1 MGKSYSAEYREEALK
16 LVKEIGK
23 KEAVKRLDVTEW
35 TLNEWLKKEKQEKRT
50 EAAEKT
56 ASLRTEF
63 RELQEKI
70 AQLEKENARMRKEN
84 EFLEEASRFFAGS
97 RQK

>member
-1 MGKSYSAEYREEALK
+1 MGKSYSREYREEALK

-35 TLNEWLKKEKQEKRT
+35 TINQWVKKAGQEKKE
-50 EAAEKT
+50 EAVEKT
-56 ASLRTEF
+56 ASLRAEN

-70 AQLEKENARMRKEN
+70 AMLEKENARIKKEN
-84 EFLEEASRFFAGS
+84 EFLEDAARFFAQS

>member
-1 MGKSYSAEYREEALK
+1 MGKSYSKEYREEALK
-16 LVKEIGK
+16 LVTEIGK

-35 TLNEWLKKEKQEKRT
+35 TINEWLKKAGAVKREET
-50 EAAEKT
+50 AEKT
-56 ASLRTEF
+56 AGLRAEN

-70 AQLEKENARMRKEN
+70 ALLEKENARIRKEN
-84 EFLEEASRFFAGS
+84 EFLEDAARFFAGS

>member
-1 MGKSYSAEYREEALK
+1 MGKRYSAEYKSEAIK

-35 TLNEWLKKEKQEKRT
+35 TMNQWLKKAGQEKKEET
-50 EAAEKT
+50 AQKT
-56 ASLRTEF
+56 ANLRSEL
-63 RELQEKI
+63 REAQERI
-70 AQLEKENARMRKEN
+70 AALEKENARIRKEN
-84 EFLEEASRFFAGS
+84 EFLEDAARFFAQS

>member
-1 MGKSYSAEYREEALK
+1 MGKAYSREYRVEAIK
-16 LVKEIGK
+16 LVNEIGK

-35 TLNEWLKKEKQEKRT
+35 TLNQWVKKAGQEKKEEKAQQT
-50 EAAEKT
+50 T
-56 ASLRTEF
+56 NLRTEL
-63 RELQEKI
+63 REAQEKI
-70 AQLEKENARMRKEN
+70 AMLEKENARIRKEN

>member
-1 MGKSYSAEYREEALK
+1 MGKRYSTEYREEALK

-35 TLNEWLKKEKQEKRT
+35 TINEWLKK
-50 EAAEKT
+50 AAVRKKEESNQQT
-56 ASLRTEF
+56 TNLRREN

-70 AQLEKENARMRKEN
+70 EELEKENARIRKEN
-84 EFLEEASRFFAGS
+84 DFLEDAARFFAGS

>member
-1 MGKSYSAEYREEALK
+1 MGKTYSKEYRMEAIK

-23 KEAVKRLDVTEW
+23 KEAVKRLSVTEW
-35 TLNEWLKKEKQEKRT
+35 TLNQWLKKAAVEKKAES
-50 EAAEKT
+50 AEKT
-56 ASLRTEF
+56 AGLREEL
-63 RELQEKI
+63 REAQARI
-70 AQLEKENARMRKEN
+70 AALEKENARIKKEN

>member
-1 MGKSYSAEYREEALK
+1 MGKRYSKEYREEAVK
-16 LVKEIGK
+16 LATEIGK

-35 TLNEWLKKEKQEKRT
+35 TINEWLKKAGAVKREET
-50 EAAEKT
+50 AEKT
-56 ASLRTEF
+56 AGLRAEN

-70 AQLEKENARMRKEN
+70 EELEKENARIRKEN
-84 EFLEEASRFFAGS
+84 DFLEDAARFFAGS

>member
-1 MGKSYSAEYREEALK
+1 MGKSYDAEYREEALK

-35 TLNEWLKKEKQEKRT
+35 TINQWLKKARQAKKEET
-50 EAAEKT
+50 AEKT
-56 ASLRTEF
+56 ASLRAEN

-70 AQLEKENARMRKEN
+70 AALEKENARIRKEN
-84 EFLEEASRFFAGS
+84 EFLEEASRFFAQS